1 MGTLVALYK
10 PFDLSLQNLIKYK
23 YLLYISFLF
32 WFRLC
37 PCTQGK
43 KKGNEKVGREKRKKD
58 QMYQLRYLLS
68 SQLMFFVVVVFF
80 VSGFVSFLF
89 CSFSFFCHFLL
100 VFNLLFVKINK
111 KTLGCL
117 KKKKKKE
124 LLFSKSIG
132 ERPTTTCSFPMVI
145 DEHKIKCNCDNKT
158 SNFVQLLL

>member
-58 QMYQLRYLLS
+58 QMYQLRYLLLACCS
-68 SQLMFFVVVVFF
+68 PLNWCFFFVVFF

-117 KKKKKKE
+117 KKKKKKRT
-124 LLFSKSIG
+124 LVFKVNRRKANNHLFFSYG
-132 ERPTTTCSFPMVI
+132 DWWT
-145 DEHKIKCNCDNKT
+145 
-158 SNFVQLLL
+158 

>member
-58 QMYQLRYLLS
+58 QMYQLRYL
-68 SQLMFFVVVVFF
+68 
-80 VSGFVSFLF
+80 
-89 CSFSFFCHFLL
+89 
-100 VFNLLFVKINK
+100 
-111 KTLGCL
+111 
-117 KKKKKKE
+117 E